1 MHGVEVPGD
10 QYRHL
15 FLVNHFDSSLM
26 VYQVVWEQTVS
37 KLPKDYFIP
46 DYRIINMMMNMNRT
60 IEWR

>member
-46 DYRIINMMMNMNRT
+46 DYRIINMMMNMK
-60 IEWR
+60 